1 MNCQFELT
9 TKIIITME
17 KKFRL
22 HFSVLNTN
30 TGKKEAYRDS
40 IAATPELA
48 ISQAVE
54 YTETNWGPSERSDVG
69 GDWGDTFTWES
80 ELEEWIETDK
90 ASNVY

>member
-1 MNCQFELT
+1 
-9 TKIIITME
+9 ME

-22 HFSVLNTN
+22 HFSVLNTH

-48 ISQAVE
+48 IAQAVD
-54 YTETNWGPSERSDVG
+54 YTETNWGPSERSDAG
-69 GDWGDTFTWES
+69 EDRGDTFIWAS
-80 ELEEWIETDK
+80 ENEEWIETDK